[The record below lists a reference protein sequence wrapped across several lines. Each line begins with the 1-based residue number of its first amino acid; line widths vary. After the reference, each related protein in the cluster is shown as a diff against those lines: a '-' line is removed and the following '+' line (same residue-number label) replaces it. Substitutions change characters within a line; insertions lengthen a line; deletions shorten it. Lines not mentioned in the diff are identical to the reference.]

1 MFELKLKMD
10 LSLSP
15 CLQMIH
21 SEPFSALFL
30 SFSKLEPRQVQAS
43 PGGQV

>member
-1 MFELKLKMD
+1 MFKLKLKMD

-21 SEPFSALFL
+21 SEPFSPP
-30 SFSKLEPRQVQAS
+30 SFSFSELEQRQVQAS
-43 PGGQV
+43 PGAQV

>member
-15 CLQMIH
+15 CPQMIH
-21 SEPFSALFL
+21 AELLSALVR
-30 SFSKLEPRQVQAS
+30 FSELEHRQVQTG